1 MKRDTHMPSVAPLRN
16 VRAFAAMLDQ
26 LVERHP
32 SLPGIGVFHGP
43 SGFGKTMAATQAI
56 NRFNAIC
63 VEVGFSWT
71 SRVLVDA
78 ILRELELARTP
89 TVAEGVQTIIQ
100 ALGESGRPLII
111 DEADHLL
118 QKRTI
123 ELVREIHDRTGVP
136 IALIGEEQMPDKM
149 TRWERFHNRVL
160 VWEPAQRAD
169 MADLK
174 LLAEIYC
181 DSIEVDEMLLA
192 RLLKK
197 CAGVVRRLSVNL
209 ARIREEALRRGNQRM
224 TLADWGDQPLW
235 TGQHTTLARRAS

>member
-1 MKRDTHMPSVAPLRN
+1 MRETDMKSVAPLKN

-43 SGFGKTMAATQAI
+43 SGYGKTVASTQAI
-56 NRFNAIC
+56 NRFDAIC

-89 TVAEGVQTIIQ
+89 TVAEGVQAIIQ

-123 ELVREIHDRTGVP
+123 ELVREIHDRTGVA
-136 IALIGEEQMPDKM
+136 IALIGEEQMPAKL

-169 MADLK
+169 MADVR

-181 DSIEVDEMLLA
+181 DGVEVDEMLLA
-192 RLLKK
+192 RLLKE
-197 CAGVVRRLSVNL
+197 CAGVVRRLAVNL
-209 ARIREEALRRGNQRM
+209 SRMREEALRRGLQRI
-224 TLADWGDQPLW
+224 TLADWSDHPIW
-235 TGQHTTLARRAS
+235 TGQAQPLARRAS